1 VTQLSLNQ
9 FAGAARS
16 LRRNPALTLTA
27 IVTLALGIG
36 ASVAI
41 FSVANAVL
49 LRPLPYA
56 NPRQLV
62 VITSDFQKRDAR
74 DLPVVPGDL
83 KELRASSV
91 HLAGIAGVQTTRQA
105 LIGDDGKP
113 EQVNVANVTTNL
125 FSLLGARVAA
135 GRDFA
140 DGDGVPAPTGAM
152 PAGAAPPAPPAPIVI
167 LSYEFWQRRF
177 GGDTSILNRSVTLGA
192 ARALVVGVAPP
203 GFELLFSAAHGVE
216 RKPEVYTALRLDWD
230 NASRT
235 DGILNL
241 IGRLREG
248 ATAAQAQADVDAVA
262 SELRSRFQ
270 VKETAGMHFRA
281 EPMAADLVKEVRP
294 AVVALTWSGIFVLL
308 IACVNVAGLL
318 LVRASFAAGEHAVR
332 AALGESAMGLA
343 QLAMA
348 ESLLLSAAGAVVGL
362 ALVVPG
368 IRIMQRIAPEGLP
381 RLDAVTIDAT
391 VLGFTLLLML
401 AATGLLGIVPA
412 LRASRPDLMSL
423 LRPAGRIGS
432 RSMGKALRYGA
443 VIVEVALAYSL
454 LVGCGLMV
462 RSYVNITHASAGYD
476 PNGLLTFSLRN
487 GRLKTPAEKQA
498 FSEAVRDRLAAIP
511 GVVAVT
517 AAFPL
522 PLDGNNANLR
532 WGTEAAA
539 ADPAKFKQGGARFVL
554 PGYFDAMHTRV
565 IAGRTFT
572 DADNIPGA
580 KVVVID
586 RILAEKAFPGETAVG
601 KRLLSR
607 FRTPE
612 PEAFDVIG
620 VVDHQRH
627 ETLAHDGRET
637 LYFADGMIGHGFA
650 SRWAVRTNDDPAKLA
665 PLVRAAVAAVDPMVP
680 VAELKPMSDYVRR
693 SQAPTTFALV
703 CISIFAVIAALL
715 AAVGLYGTL
724 SLLVRQRTTELGV
737 RMALGASRGRIFAIV
752 IGRGLALTAIGIAIG
767 LGLALSLTR
776 VIRSLLVGVEATD
789 VLTFVVI
796 SLAFAALAAFACWIP
811 ARRAA
816 SLDAAGALRVD

>member
-1 VTQLSLNQ
+1 MTQLSLNE
-9 FAGAARS
+9 FASAARS

-41 FSVANAVL
+41 FSVASAVL

-56 NPRQLV
+56 APQQLV

-74 DLPVVPGDL
+74 DIPVVPGDL

-91 HLAGIAGVQTTRQA
+91 HLAGIAGVSTTRQA

-125 FSLLGARVAA
+125 FTLLGARISE
-135 GRDFA
+135 GRDFT
-140 DGDGVPAPTGAM
+140 DNDGVPVQSAPAPTSGV
-152 PAGAAPPAPPAPIVI
+152 PAATPAPIVI

-177 GGDTSILNRSVTLGA
+177 GGDRTILNRSVTLGA

-203 GFELLFSAAHGVE
+203 GFELLFAPGRGVD
-216 RKPEVYTALRLDWD
+216 RTPEVYAALRLDWD

-235 DGILNL
+235 DGILSL
-241 IGRLREG
+241 IGRLKDG
-248 ATAAQAQADVDAVA
+248 ATVGQAQADVDAVA

-270 VKETAGMHFRA
+270 LKETAGLHFRA
-281 EPMAADLVKEVRP
+281 EPMAADLVREVRP
-294 AVVALTWSGIFVLL
+294 AVIALTWSGVFVLL

-318 LVRASFAAGEHAVR
+318 LVRASFAAGEQAVR
-332 AALGESAMGLA
+332 AALGESAAGLA
-343 QLAMA
+343 RLAMI
-348 ESLLLSAAGAVVGL
+348 ESLLLSAAGTLVGL
-362 ALVVPG
+362 ALVAPG

-381 RLDAVTIDAT
+381 RLDTVTIDVSVVA
-391 VLGFTLLLML
+391 FALLLML
-401 AATGLLGIVPA
+401 AVTGLLGIVPA
-412 LRASRPDLMSL
+412 IRASRPDLMSL

-432 RSMGKALRYGA
+432 RSMGKALRHGA

-462 RSYVNITHASAGYD
+462 RSYINITHASTGYD
-476 PNGLLTFSLRN
+476 SDGLLTFSLRN

-498 FSEAVRDRLAAIP
+498 FSAAVRDKLAAIP
-511 GVVAVT
+511 GVTAVT

-539 ADPAKFKQGGARFVL
+539 ADPAKFKQGSARFVL
-554 PGYFDAMHTRV
+554 PGYFEAMHTHV
-565 IAGRTFT
+565 IAGRTFS

-601 KRLLSR
+601 KRLYSR

-627 ETLAHDGRET
+627 ETVARDGRET
-637 LYFADGMIGHGFA
+637 LYFADGMIGYGFA
-650 SRWAVRTNDDPAKLA
+650 SRWAVRTNGDPATLA
-665 PLVRAAVAAVDPMVP
+665 PLVRAAVAEIDPLVP
-680 VAELKPMSDYVRR
+680 VAELKPMSDYIRR
-693 SQAPTTFALV
+693 SQAPTQFALV
-703 CISIFAVIAALL
+703 CISVFAVIAALL

-724 SLLVRQRTTELGV
+724 SLLVRQRTAELGV
-737 RMALGASRGRIFAIV
+737 RIALGASRGSIFALV
-752 IGRGLALTAIGIAIG
+752 IGRGLLLTAIGSAVG
-767 LGLALSLTR
+767 LGLALSVSR

-789 VLTFVVI
+789 ALTFVAI
-796 SLAFAALAAFACWIP
+796 SAAFAALAAFACWIP

-816 SLDAAGALRVD
+816 TLDAAGALRVE